1 MKGMTHFLNALFL
14 PKDTF
19 QALQAVGRPPVPL
32 QKGQPLPVAG
42 SAQQPTHCIVSG
54 GTEQQRAKVL
64 ACSLTNITAPVVVLT
79 NHPHL
84 AEMLGC
90 PMTAADPL
98 VGKSIS
104 DAARLLT
111 EAANHLGY
119 ATAEW
124 AFQLTR
130 TLKTLQELNGE
141 LSLFDFA
148 QTDCVELSAKSFA
161 AGDDWSA
168 EVHCTSAARELERFH
183 LALDS
188 RTIPQ
193 HGRSVVQ
200 LLRTAHTTVVPV
212 RTTAQAALLLQDLMD
227 AARQRSWDDGIETM
241 VVLDLGGALNSCQLQ
256 ILYDESISSIV
267 LDEDLPSRQ
276 DLFKVAA
283 RGLTAG
289 AFFAHQA
296 GAQALSEFAGRCKR
310 PQVTTTTSSGSS
322 ESEWGGGPMGLFGN
336 ITTTRG
342 SSTATVLVD
351 EPLIKVQDIHS
362 LPAGVF
368 YYYHAG
374 SFRRCQ
380 F

>member
-1 MKGMTHFLNALFL
+1 MKGMTRFLNALFL

-19 QALQAVGRPPVPL
+19 QSLQSVGQPPVPL
-32 QKGQPLPVAG
+32 QKGQLLPVSG
-42 SAQQPTHCIVSG
+42 STKQTTHCIVSG
-54 GTEQQRAKVL
+54 GTEQERAHVL
-64 ACSLTNITAPVVVLT
+64 ACTLANSTAPAVVLT

-84 AEMLGC
+84 AGMLGC
-90 PMTAADPL
+90 PMAAADPL
-98 VGKSIS
+98 AGKSIS

-141 LSLFDFA
+141 LRLFDFA
-148 QTDCVELSAKSFA
+148 QTDCAELSAKAFA

-168 EVHCTSAARELERFH
+168 EAHCTSAARELERLH

-188 RTIPQ
+188 STIPQ
-193 HGRSVVQ
+193 HGRSAVQ

-212 RTTAQAALLLQDLMD
+212 RTAAQAAILLQDFVD
-227 AARQRSWDDGIETM
+227 AARQRSWEGAETM
-241 VVLDLGGALNSCQLQ
+241 VVVDLGGALNRRQLE
-256 ILYDESISSIV
+256 ILHDESISSLV

-276 DLFKVAA
+276 ELFQAAA

-310 PQVTTTTSSGSS
+310 PQVTTTTSTGSS

-351 EPLIKVQDIHS
+351 EPLIQVQDIHS

-368 YYYHAG
+368 YYYHNG
-374 SFRRCQ
+374 GFRRCR